1 MDSKALTTLLSG
13 KKYLL
18 LQGPMGPFFS
28 DLAQWLESLGR
39 EAVNVVF
46 NGGDRVYSRK
56 REYRLYQQTPKEFPT
71 WLKATWQDYD
81 FDTIVCFGDCRPLHQ
96 AAKRW
101 AQAKGIR
108 FLAFEEGYLR
118 PHYITLE
125 QNGVNAYSSLPRDAE
140 FYRSLPEMTMP
151 EVEQLKPSGWQRVR
165 HAAVYYLAG
174 WRYRHDFPK
183 YRHHKSFSPWY
194 EARCWTRAAWRKKLY
209 AFRQRNILQQLQ
221 TDLDQRY
228 YLAILQV
235 YNDSQIRNH
244 SPYQDVRDYINEVM
258 HSFAKKAPSAEYLVI
273 KHHPMDRGHRLYGP
287 LIRQLGKKYG
297 INHRV
302 IYVHD
307 LPMPEL
313 LTHSKAVV
321 TINSTAG
328 LSALIHNKPLKVMG
342 NALYDIKGIT
352 YQGHLNQFWQSGFK
366 PDAKLF
372 KQFRLYLLI
381 NTQINAVYYCGYEAG
396 DGVVADAKYQ
406 PLFISQK
413 LMMIYTRVRPL

>member
-1 MDSKALTTLLSG
+1 MNSNALKTLLSG

-28 DLAQWLESLGR
+28 HLAGWLASQGR

-46 NGGDRVYSRK
+46 NGGDRWYARK
-56 REYRLYQQTPKEFPT
+56 REYRLFRQTPDEFPE
-71 WLKATWQDYD
+71 WLKATWQDVD

-101 AQAKGIR
+101 AQSRGIR

-125 QNGVNAYSSLPRDAE
+125 QDGVNAYSRLPRDAA
-140 FYRSLPEMTMP
+140 FYRSLPEMTLP
-151 EVEQLKPSGWQRVR
+151 EAESLKPSGWLRIR
-165 HAAVYYLAG
+165 HATMYYLAG
-174 WRYRHDFPK
+174 WRYRRDFPK

-194 EARCWTRAAWRKKLY
+194 EARCWARAAWRKKRY
-209 AFRQRNILQQLQ
+209 AFQQRNVLQQLQ
-221 TDLDQRY
+221 TRLDQRY

-235 YNDSQIRNH
+235 YNDSQIRHH
-244 SPYQDVRDYINEVM
+244 SPYNDVRDYINDVM
-258 HSFAKKAPSAEYLVI
+258 HSFAKKAPKREFLVI
-273 KHHPMDRGHRLYGP
+273 KHHPMDRGHRFYGP

-297 INHRV
+297 IADRV

-313 LTHSKAVV
+313 LTHAKAVV

-328 LSALIHNKPLKVMG
+328 ISALIHNKPLKVMG
-342 NALYDIKGIT
+342 NALYDIKGLT

-366 PDAKLF
+366 PDMKLF
-372 KQFRLYLLI
+372 TPFRLYLLI
-381 NTQINAVYYCGYEAG
+381 NTQINAVYYGGYQAG
-396 DGVVADAKYQ
+396 DGWDADAEYP
-406 PLFISQK
+406 PLFINQK
-413 LMMIYTRVRPL
+413 RMMIYTRRRHL